1 MEIRI
6 AGFGG
11 QGVMLA
17 GNILGKAASI
27 YGNKYAT
34 MTQSFGPEARGGY
47 ASSCLIISEEK
58 ILYPYLTKPDI
69 LVVMSQEAYTKYIK
83 DLKESGTLIV
93 EEELVKLETEPLRQ
107 MADAK
112 IFKVPATRIAEQVG
126 KRVVLNIVMLG
137 FIVGVTKI
145 LDREVVLKAILATV
159 PKGTEEMNKKA
170 FESGYDYAAKSPV
183 NSITPK

>member
-47 ASSCLIISEEK
+47 ASSCLIISDEK

-69 LVVMSQEAYTKYIK
+69 LVSMSQEAYTRYIN
-83 DLKESGTLIV
+83 DLKEGGTLII
-93 EEELVKLETEPLRQ
+93 EEELVKLEPEPKNV
-107 MADAK
+107 K
-112 IFKVPATRIAEQVG
+112 IFKAPATRIAEQVG
-126 KRVVLNIVMLG
+126 KKVVLNIVMVG
-137 FIVGVTKI
+137 FIAGITKI
-145 LDREVVLKAILATV
+145 LDKEVVLKAILDTV
-159 PKGTEEMNKKA
+159 PKGTEDMNKKA
-170 FESGYDYAAKSPV
+170 FESGYEYAVKNLS
-183 NSITPK
+183 